1 MPLPKAV
8 QAQLEAAD
16 ATLRQMYPDT
26 HGAPEGQ
33 VAEPVS
39 PIPVP
44 TAQASEPQPP
54 AQPQAQPVVQPQQP
68 QTPPQSD
75 ETWEQRYRTLQG
87 IHNKQVGE
95 LKDRLDQLSQQ
106 HQQLLDRLNAQSQPP
121 AQPQPVAVNPQDA
134 ETFGEDLVRM
144 IQRTTEQVLGPV
156 ANSVEQRLAQL
167 EQNLQ
172 GTNQVVAKTADDTF
186 FVSLREQ
193 VPDFDRINTSAPFLA
208 WLAEEDDLTG
218 QPRQA
223 ALTAAGNAR
232 NLRGV
237 VRVFNTFLKQ
247 AGQPQEPSPPAS
259 QTSRLEAQVSPK
271 STGNGAAQVTTTA
284 NGKPMITVEQV
295 ERFYSDVRRGAYRG
309 NDKLRADTEAVIN
322 DALAEN
328 RIIQRGSARP
338 AL

>member
-1 MPLPKAV
+1 MPLPKSI
-8 QAQLEAAD
+8 QAQADAAD
-16 ATLRQMYPDT
+16 ATLRAAYPET
-26 HGAPEGQ
+26 HGLDGQQQ
-33 VAEPVS
+33 VAEPVP

-44 TAQASEPQPP
+44 VVTASEPQSPVQQQV
-54 AQPQAQPVVQPQQP
+54 QPVQPQ
-68 QTPPQSD
+68 PPHDDS
-75 ETWEQRYRTLQG
+75 WEQRYRTLQG

-95 LKDRLDQLSQQ
+95 LKDRLEQLAAQ
-106 HQQLLDRLNAQSQPP
+106 HQQLLERLNAPAP
-121 AQPQPVAVNPQDA
+121 VAQPQPVAVNPQDA

-172 GTNQVVAKTADDTF
+172 GTNKVVAQTADDTF
-186 FVSLREQ
+186 FAQLREQ
-193 VPDFDRINTSAPFLA
+193 VPDFDRINTSEPFLA

-218 QPRQA
+218 NQRQA

-237 VRVFNTFLKQ
+237 VRVFNAFLASQ
-247 AGQPQEPSPPAS
+247 GHQPQPSTPAS
-259 QTSRLEAQVSPK
+259 GASRLEAQVSPK
-271 STGNGAAQVTTTA
+271 STGNGAAQVTQTA

-309 NDKLRADTEAVIN
+309 NEKLQADTEAVIN
-322 DALAEN
+322 AALAEN
-328 RIIQRGSARP
+328 RIIQRGSIRP